1 MKINL
6 QQILI
11 FTFFSFTNLA
21 NAQIVNN
28 GGTIAVQ
35 NGALI
40 KTLGDFKNYNGTIIN
55 DGKIEVQGNFINT
68 GTYYSTL
75 NDDSLLMT
83 GIGLDTLN
91 SGGITINYLTINKT
105 TSSDGI
111 RLGSSMVV
119 NKKLDFTSGIFSTD
133 PILNPTFILTSPTS
147 AVYNFGASTEIIGSV
162 KRTGWANGT
171 ANVFN
176 QSNMLVTTNG
186 GTAPTDFTVTMLPQ
200 TGGGNPSQNEREVTR
215 SYNFAQTAGTGFTA
229 NIRYPYLTSELN
241 TNTEANLVP
250 WKLVSS
256 EWNGLTTGATR
267 DLVAHF
273 VNYSGIPAADITQE
287 WKLAD
292 PRYTFNVTAYL
303 GGAWIN
309 STGLMRAT
317 LSSSS
322 AFPLT
327 QPYNVAPFNYTG
339 TETVATV
346 PPNVVDWIL
355 LEFRKPFTGSAV
367 DAVQSSKAG
376 SKACFLLSNGNI
388 VDLDGST
395 ISNFDI
401 SKQGAGFVVV
411 RHRNHLAIM
420 SNSLP
425 SNTIGTFTNN
435 FSSLGNVY
443 TKSSPLSPPATTL
456 FPTLPGS
463 GLYGMWSG
471 DVNKDNSV
479 TTADLTPINIAIS
492 GPASGN
498 TNVYNPRDL
507 NLDFNITSA
516 DLSITNKS
524 INGFANSSSTK
535 SSTNST
541 EKKILSSHVPQ

>member
-11 FTFFSFTNLA
+11 FTLFSFTNLA

-40 KTLGDFKNYNGTIIN
+40 KTLGDFKNNNGTIIN

-147 AVYNFGASTEIIGSV
+147 AVYNFAASTEIIGSV

-186 GTAPTDFTVTMLPQ
+186 GTAPTDLTVTMLPQ

-273 VNYSGIPAADITQE
+273 VNYSGIPAADLTQE

-292 PRYTFNVTAYL
+292 PIYTFNITANL
-303 GGAWIN
+303 RGSWNGTLMNTSLN
-309 STGLMRAT
+309 SAGIIP
-317 LSSSS
+317 LS
-322 AFPLT
+322 
-327 QPYNVAPFNYTG
+327 QPYNVTPINYTG
-339 TETVATV
+339 TESVASI
-346 PPNVVDWIL
+346 PNASIVDWVLI
-355 LEFRKPFTGSAV
+355 EHRKPITGLPT
-367 DAVQSSKAG
+367 DAASSTITGRKAG
-376 SKACFLLSNGNI
+376 FLLNTG
-388 VDLDGST
+388 VVTELDGLT
-395 ISNFDI
+395 PIAFQI
-401 SKQGAGFVVV
+401 TKQGTSFITI
-411 RHRNHLAIM
+411 RHRNHLGVLSNAIPSNAAGTFANDYTLLANSYNASGAASAPVVLLSGASGKYGLWSGDANKNGVVNITDINVIKSGISSLATGYLFTDTNL
-420 SNSLP
+420 SNSL
-425 SNTIGTFTNN
+425 NITDVNITKATI
-435 FSSLGNVY
+435 SSLG
-443 TKSSPLSPPATTL
+443 TGSTPAR
-456 FPTLPGS
+456 
-463 GLYGMWSG
+463 
-471 DVNKDNSV
+471 SV
-479 TTADLTPINIAIS
+479 VKTIRTNIPDPIS
-492 GPASGN
+492 
-498 TNVYNPRDL
+498 
-507 NLDFNITSA
+507 
-516 DLSITNKS
+516 
-524 INGFANSSSTK
+524 
-535 SSTNST
+535 
-541 EKKILSSHVPQ
+541 E